1 MLMKS
6 LKGMEIA
13 VNALNKENVGLTN
26 IHCVFLKT
34 CIKTKMYKRGLSV
47 ACNLPCEITKEAS
60 ILIFHIISNFIDIKT
75 RDFVSFFYYSGLI
88 HLGLEVNS
96 FEIYLKLLE
105 I

>member
-1 MLMKS
+1 MKS

-26 IHCVFLKT
+26 LHCVFLKT

-47 ACNLPCEITKEAS
+47 ACNLPCEITKEA
-60 ILIFHIISNFIDIKT
+60 NIKT

-88 HLGLEVNS
+88 HLGLEVNC
-96 FEIYLKLLE
+96 FEICLKLLE